1 MGGISKRGDQH
12 LRTLLV
18 HGARAVMRVSAG
30 RPDARSRWVNELV
43 ARRGTN
49 RAVVAVANKNARI
62 VWSLLARGE
71 DYRPAA
77 AA

>member
-1 MGGISKRGDQH
+1 MNPV
-12 LRTLLV
+12 RTLLV
-18 HGARAVMRVSAG
+18 HGARAAMRVSAG
-30 RPDARSRWVNELV
+30 RTDARSRWANGLV
-43 ARRGTN
+43 ERRGAN